1 MASKHGGLLV
11 SLGKRLL
18 GFNTSSTGC
27 CAAPAAA
34 EATKPEAATHVT
46 KPILVT
52 MPDTTA
58 GSCCA
63 PTCCSADAPADAARR

>member
-1 MASKHGGLLV
+1 MAIKQGGFLA

-27 CAAPAAA
+27 CAGPT
-34 EATKPEAATHVT
+34 ATDDVKK

-52 MPDTTA
+52 VPDTTGAA

-63 PTCCSADAPADAARR
+63 PTCCSADAPAETRRS

>member
-1 MASKHGGLLV
+1 MANKRDGLLV

-18 GFNTSSTGC
+18 GFNTSAPGC
-27 CAAPAAA
+27 CAGPAAA
-34 EATKPEAATHVT
+34 DTKKPEAVAPVT

-52 MPDTTA
+52 VPDTTA

-63 PTCCSADAPADAARR
+63 PTCCSADAPVDSARS